1 MKLDANPTIL
11 AIKHQR
17 LVLGDMKVKLFI
29 FLLVGLLVVKEG
41 TAQNT
46 LSPEESKSRTS
57 QTRSFKSEKK
67 GIFSFLKKNKKAEL
81 KTAQEE
87 SIDFRNRV
95 SKAYKENTKTEI
107 KAEKQQR
114 KEAKKGEKYF
124 GHKRPPKK
132 RPPHKQKFCKT
143 CKIKH

>member
-1 MKLDANPTIL
+1 MKA
-11 AIKHQR
+11 
-17 LVLGDMKVKLFI
+17 KLFI
-29 FLLVGLLVVKEG
+29 LLLAGLLVMNQGK
-41 TAQNT
+41 AQNT
-46 LSPEESKSRTS
+46 LSPEESRSRAS
-57 QTRSFKSEKK
+57 QARSFKSEKK
-67 GIFSFLKKNKKAEL
+67 GIFSFLKRNKKTEL
-81 KTAQEE
+81 KTAEEE
-87 SIDFRNRV
+87 SIAFRNRV

-114 KEAKKGEKYF
+114 KEARKGEKYF